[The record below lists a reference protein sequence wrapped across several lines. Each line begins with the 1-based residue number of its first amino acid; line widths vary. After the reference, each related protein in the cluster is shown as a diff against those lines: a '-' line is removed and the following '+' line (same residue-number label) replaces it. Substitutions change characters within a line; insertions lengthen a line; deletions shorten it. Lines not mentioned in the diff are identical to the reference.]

1 MTLSLH
7 CFSRPCLRL
16 TVVNR
21 NAYPGITLRSGEKKA
36 KKTERNSTKWGCEAS
51 RVVDLRGEKVCGAP
65 QPSPI
70 LRIRIGSRR
79 PLIYM
84 LHIMWRD
91 IMLCLVT

>member
-16 TVVNR
+16 PVVNR
-21 NAYPGITLRSGEKKA
+21 NVYPGIRLRSGQKKA
-36 KKTERNSTKWGCEAS
+36 KN
-51 RVVDLRGEKVCGAP
+51 GEKQHKMGVRSEPSGGPKRGKSLWRSTALPHP
-65 QPSPI
+65 QNPDRFASPTD
-70 LRIRIGSRR
+70 
-79 PLIYM
+79 M